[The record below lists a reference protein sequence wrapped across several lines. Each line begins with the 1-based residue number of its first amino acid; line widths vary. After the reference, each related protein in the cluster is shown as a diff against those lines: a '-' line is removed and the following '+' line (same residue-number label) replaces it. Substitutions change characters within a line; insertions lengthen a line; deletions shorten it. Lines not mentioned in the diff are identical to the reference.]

1 MRKIELTIYGNP
13 RVKKNNQKVYKTRTG
28 RPFKVDTPAYK
39 SWRNE
44 AETQL
49 ILDDKQKPKRPID
62 YPINLQCRFYMQTRG
77 SVDLSALYEGIQDVL
92 VKQGWL
98 ADDNYKVV
106 ASHDGSGVEYD
117 KESPRMEITIT
128 KK

>member
-1 MRKIELTIYGNP
+1 
-13 RVKKNNQKVYKTRTG
+13 
-28 RPFKVDTPAYK
+28 
-39 SWRNE
+39 
-44 AETQL
+44 
-49 ILDDKQKPKRPID
+49 
-62 YPINLQCRFYMQTRG
+62 MQTRG

-106 ASHDGSGVEYD
+106 ASHDGSGVEWN